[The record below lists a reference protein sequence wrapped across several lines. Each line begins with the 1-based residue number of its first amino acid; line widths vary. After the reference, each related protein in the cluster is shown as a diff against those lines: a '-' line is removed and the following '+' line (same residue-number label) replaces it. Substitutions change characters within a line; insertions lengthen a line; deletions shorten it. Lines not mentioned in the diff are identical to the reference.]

1 MLSFV
6 ICENLCGN
14 LFMAAIL
21 CLFVV
26 SVICAS
32 LAYKIKKILN
42 KQERKL
48 SLDEETGVE
57 RRDSFT
63 QRFENDLSDYSRE
76 KYFLAYFLT
85 DSNCL
90 QVYYEDIPFSDTIKY
105 LADTLSEFT
114 DEYEFA
120 GRVTESG
127 FAMCFM
133 SDSKEDAI
141 ERIGKIREKLN
152 LFLPEGKK
160 KKDIYYT
167 ALCHLKKEDRHCEGL
182 LYNLRRNCVEIAG
195 SRTGFVFCDS
205 GMLNRV
211 KNEKELET
219 SIRQGIKKG
228 EFKLYVQFIVDN
240 KTKKITSAEAL
251 SRWENSV
258 SGILLPGKYIPVMM
272 RSGLI
277 VDFDYY
283 MFEQVCKV
291 LEEWKGTALKDISLS
306 CNFTRITISEDDFV
320 ERITEIL
327 GKYTFD
333 RGKLTVEITE
343 DAAEKNRER
352 ALMNIKECKK
362 LGFSVALDDFGS
374 GVTSPINFCE
384 YPIDTV
390 KIDRNVLLN
399 TEKALG
405 EELFKGLVALA
416 HNLNMKVV
424 CEGVETEKQMNFVSS
439 TECNFIQGWY
449 FSRAIPVQSGEEF
462 VRDFG
467 QA

>member
-1 MLSFV
+1 MLSFI

-14 LFMAAIL
+14 LFMATVL

-42 KQERKL
+42 KQGRKL

-90 QVYYEDIPFSDTIKY
+90 QVYYEDIPFSDAIKH

-141 ERIGKIREKLN
+141 ERIGKIREKLD

-160 KKDIYYT
+160 KKNIYYT
-167 ALCHLKKEDRHCEGL
+167 ALCHLKKEDRYCESL
-182 LYNLRRNCVEIAG
+182 LYNLCRNCVEIAG

-211 KNEKELET
+211 KYVKELVT
-219 SIRQGIKKG
+219 SIRQGIK
-228 EFKLYVQFIVDN
+228 
-240 KTKKITSAEAL
+240 
-251 SRWENSV
+251 
-258 SGILLPGKYIPVMM
+258 
-272 RSGLI
+272 
-277 VDFDYY
+277 
-283 MFEQVCKV
+283 
-291 LEEWKGTALKDISLS
+291 
-306 CNFTRITISEDDFV
+306 
-320 ERITEIL
+320 
-327 GKYTFD
+327 
-333 RGKLTVEITE
+333 
-343 DAAEKNRER
+343 
-352 ALMNIKECKK
+352 
-362 LGFSVALDDFGS
+362 
-374 GVTSPINFCE
+374 
-384 YPIDTV
+384 
-390 KIDRNVLLN
+390 
-399 TEKALG
+399 
-405 EELFKGLVALA
+405 
-416 HNLNMKVV
+416 
-424 CEGVETEKQMNFVSS
+424 
-439 TECNFIQGWY
+439 
-449 FSRAIPVQSGEEF
+449 
-462 VRDFG
+462 
-467 QA
+467 